1 MISMQKYFSS
11 EIVKR
16 GINSSGWC
24 QEKMIRP
31 LKERISDL
39 VKEKDLDDFFK
50 AVSLEEQKE
59 LFQKFSAELEEAVLL
74 VVILLLTFPQS

>member
-1 MISMQKYFSS
+1 MQKYFSN

-16 GINSSGWC
+16 GISSSGWC

-59 LFQKFSAELEEAVLL
+59 FFQKFSAELEEAVLL
-74 VVILLLTFPQS
+74 VEILLLTFPQS